1 MFYSAIPQQYNGMTK
16 SSNKL
21 ILRSVKEQISKMPKD
36 PAAKIA
42 SFWSSYEKQG
52 LNLSRNTER
61 FVQHYE
67 SCCDRVKEN
76 RKVVTSGT

>member
-1 MFYSAIPQQYNGMTK
+1 
-16 SSNKL
+16 
-21 ILRSVKEQISKMPKD
+21 MPKD